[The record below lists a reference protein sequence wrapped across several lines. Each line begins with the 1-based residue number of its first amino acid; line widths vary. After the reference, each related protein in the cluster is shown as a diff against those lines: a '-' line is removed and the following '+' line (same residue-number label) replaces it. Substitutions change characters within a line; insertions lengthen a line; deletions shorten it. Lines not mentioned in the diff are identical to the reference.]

1 MDFYFSVA
9 NNVVPVEDIIEMRSV
24 GDMPTRSARYDARI
38 RYHYIA
44 WALKIRL
51 DNLNEV
57 NNGFTLMVFFTWR
70 CHKIEKYSFLYN

>member
-38 RYHYIA
+38 LYHYIA

-57 NNGFTLMVFFTWR
+57 NNGFTSMIFFTLG
-70 CHKIEKYSFLYN
+70 CHKIDKDSFLYN